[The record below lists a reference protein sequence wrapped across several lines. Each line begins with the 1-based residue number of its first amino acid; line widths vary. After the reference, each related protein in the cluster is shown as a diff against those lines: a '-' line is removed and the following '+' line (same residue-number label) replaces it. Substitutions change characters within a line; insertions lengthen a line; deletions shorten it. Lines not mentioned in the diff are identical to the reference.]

1 MCREILPK
9 SLMKVLIVEDDPIL
23 VRIYTVRLKKEGFET
38 EVVMNGEEALESIR
52 KKVPDVMLLDLVM
65 PKMDGFS
72 LLAAL
77 KKEGIDLPT
86 TIVLSNLDQSADV
99 HKAKEM
105 GVVDYVVKG
114 KADLEEIAKKITQYA
129 KKK

>member
-1 MCREILPK
+1 
-9 SLMKVLIVEDDPIL
+9 MKVLIVEDDPIL

-38 EVVMNGEEALESIR
+38 EVVTNGEDALASIR
-52 KKVPDVMLLDLVM
+52 KRVPDVMLLDLVM

-72 LLAAL
+72 LLAEL
-77 KKEGIDLPT
+77 KKEGIDLPPT
-86 TIVLSNLDQSADV
+86 VVLSNLDQSADI

-114 KADLEEIAKKITQYA
+114 KADLEEIARKIAQFA
-129 KKK
+129 KK